1 MFNSDTERKREREI
15 KRKYFRKVMETLK
28 ELGCQGIPFQG
39 DEGNDNFSCI
49 LLL

>member
-1 MFNSDTERKREREI
+1 
-15 KRKYFRKVMETLK
+15 METLK